1 MSNGYFWDFEA
12 DLVKKTFDS
21 NDGRI
26 ANGYRNR
33 IEDGIA
39 RTKMTARVMYLMMV
53 IGSIMIFWFTEA
65 DLLTISILTLILIL
79 HPIICGKSEIRT
91 HVKQFES
98 QQSKMERNEGW
109 ESFIK
114 EYERYELNKD
124 ISHDKDVYYDKDY
137 GRRWSELQFE
147 INHLR
152 KIYYNPTTKKVF
164 IPIQNIKEVGDNP
177 NLIEFEDKPYGYY
190 DLSYLKGRIGK
201 EDYLALKELSK
212 TLIPTFDE
220 VIAILKA
227 EAEIRLSNNL
237 KVEPAVANQELL
249 DMHSTISLKTLNKL
263 RQQSNKLGKIL
274 SEIEEEEL
282 PYFYKE
288 NKVLMDRLIEESK

>member
-1 MSNGYFWDFEA
+1 MSNGNFWDFEA

-21 NDGRI
+21 KDGRI
-26 ANGYRNR
+26 VNGYRNR
-33 IEDGIA
+33 MEDGVT
-39 RTKMTARVMYLMMV
+39 RTKMSARVLYLMLV
-53 IGSIMIFWFTEA
+53 IGSIMLYLFTEA
-65 DLLTISILTLILIL
+65 DLLTISILTLILIS
-79 HPIICGKSEIRT
+79 HPFICGKSEIRT
-91 HVKQFES
+91 HIKQFES

-124 ISHDKDVYYDKDY
+124 LSQDNDVYYDKDY
-137 GRRWSELQFE
+137 GRRWIELRIE
-147 INHLR
+147 IDNLR
-152 KIYYNPTTKKVF
+152 EICYNPITKKIF

-177 NLIEFEDKPYGYY
+177 NLIEFEDKPNGYY
-190 DLSYLKGRIGK
+190 YLSTLKGRIDK
-201 EDYLALKELSK
+201 KDYLALQELSK

-227 EAEIRLSNNL
+227 EAEIRISNNL

-249 DMHSTISLKTLNKL
+249 DMHSNLSLKTLSKL